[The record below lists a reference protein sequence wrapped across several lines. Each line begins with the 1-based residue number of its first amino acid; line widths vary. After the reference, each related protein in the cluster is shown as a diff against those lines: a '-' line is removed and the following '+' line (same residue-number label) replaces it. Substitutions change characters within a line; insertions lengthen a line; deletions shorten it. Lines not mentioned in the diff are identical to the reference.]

1 MKIQKN
7 SNFLPNSNFCCDA
20 GHILI
25 EVKFLRLFVKV
36 RIISGGG
43 AISIAYTSTCF
54 CLNAVSA
61 GEKKQ
66 KLQ

>member
-7 SNFLPNSNFCCDA
+7 SNFLPNCNSCCDA

-36 RIISGGG
+36 RIMSGG
-43 AISIAYTSTCF
+43 
-54 CLNAVSA
+54 
-61 GEKKQ
+61 
-66 KLQ
+66 